1 MKRKPEKF
9 GDALRRRQTELTL
22 GVVEF
27 QPQSVGYQDVASLVK
42 STITNKLGDSSL
54 GNWWKNYI
62 ADRYITALSEQD
74 TSEIEDI
81 ASEILEN
88 YQELDAKSISKNSAS
103 QGSKIVDFFSRA
115 LFQESEHAIDEYHLS
130 GSYSGGIENKNIVA
144 VKPVLEA
151 YGYSE
156 DNSKYSTSSEIA
168 STLTGLIN
176 PNRMGGSE
184 WNKLMRDYVE
194 LFNKAV
200 KSLDT
205 LFDSCYNLDSENM
218 SNNYTVVMQN
228 ITDMRAL
235 LVEIE
240 QKYVTQRVSDFN
252 ELYAEYRRSIPDDYM
267 YVAYGRVPVEAAAA
281 ESTRDY
287 NKCVGD
293 FVRRLDSARAVA
305 QSHYRGAVIDA
316 NEKIYKVIS
325 KFNADNPNQTP
336 VNFNDYRL
344 NVDSGVLGTIA
355 SAFNNMK
362 GMASQPCS
370 AVRSAMYS
378 YYIQKYQKSGLWGV
392 AERNVI
398 RNVGGDA
405 IYTQMTKAEA
415 RPLLDAEH
423 IRLINLL
430 NQTRNDATEVQEYI
444 DYDFPRRVDLINE
457 GYADA
462 INHAS
467 VMVSGAIDTQLY
479 TRGNN
484 YTGKHIQHVWDE
496 KQTNVDGGNYVIE
509 EMRGYYTMAQS
520 DFLKSLR
527 GLGMKYAAI
536 TNARLN
542 LDASYA
548 TYDSLDKDLEAISKN
563 TDSVV
568 SSVMRPSEMN
578 SEIWGGFE

>member
-9 GDALRRRQTELTL
+9 GDVLRRRQTELTL

-27 QPQSVGYQDVASLVK
+27 QPQSVGYQDVAALVK

-62 ADRYITALSEQD
+62 ADRYTTALSEQD

-267 YVAYGRVPVEAAAA
+267 YVAYGREPVEAAAA
-281 ESTRDY
+281 ESKRDY
-287 NKCVGD
+287 NKCKSD

-336 VNFNDYRL
+336 VNFNDYQL